1 MMPRY
6 LSQSIQL
13 SGLEQKEWFHKWRKS
28 VFTICAVIPLLMS
41 VISDHF
47 GFFNVQGLL
56 ILGGLLICLVLSLTP
71 SLNIFKKD
79 GDSKKML
86 VFRAL
91 TMSIGFV
98 VLMGFMVLIAL
109 FVIPFTSNLLINYI

>member
-79 GDSKKML
+79 GDSKKN
-86 VFRAL
+86 V
-91 TMSIGFV
+91 SIQSPHYVNWFCSFNGIYGTYCFICDT
-98 VLMGFMVLIAL
+98 FY
-109 FVIPFTSNLLINYI
+109 FKFIN